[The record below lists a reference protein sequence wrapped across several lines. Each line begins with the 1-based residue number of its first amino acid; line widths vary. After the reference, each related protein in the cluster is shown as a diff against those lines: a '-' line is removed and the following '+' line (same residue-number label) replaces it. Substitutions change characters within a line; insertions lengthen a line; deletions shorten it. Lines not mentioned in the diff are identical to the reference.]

1 MSIGCT
7 LTVYC
12 GGNCEYRVHFVG
24 PHTVNLKLDIQYVP
38 LLVCNCL
45 GTYGC
50 KLVLRVYF
58 FLFVALLSDS
68 LVVLMAPR
76 GLLPG
81 GAMNNDSTTLK
92 NQSLSAELNT
102 C

>member
-1 MSIGCT
+1 M
-7 LTVYC
+7 Y
-12 GGNCEYRVHFVG
+12 FVG

-50 KLVLRVYF
+50 KLVLYKSVF
-58 FLFVALLSDS
+58 FFYLYVALLSDS
-68 LVVLMAPR
+68 LVVLTAPR